1 MGIALASGRE
11 AVRHGQWS
19 EAIAAFR
26 QAEEE
31 SALSADDLVALAD
44 SLWWAGQ
51 PDPAVETLERAF
63 AAYEHEGRYSEAAT
77 VGTRLAY
84 LAMRQL
90 TMSIATAWIARVERM
105 LEGSPES
112 EGHGWLKLM
121 HTAIAVM
128 AENDL
133 ERGISLADEAIA
145 LGRRYSNS
153 GIQAMAM
160 SFKGVSLIYLG
171 QWREGIKLVDE
182 AAAQATSGNADLRAA
197 CDVYCLTIA
206 ACRNLGDFRRA
217 GEWTDRAE
225 RWMHNHGAGGYPG
238 ICQVHRAELKRL
250 QGSWSEAEQEARHAA
265 QELER
270 FHIMDGI
277 GFAQYEIGE
286 VRRRMGDFASA
297 ERAFLR
303 AYEFGH
309 NAQPGL
315 SLLLLDQDQTTAA
328 AKSIAEALHGV
339 ESSARAGRAPDV
351 LSRGLLLPAQ
361 VEIALA
367 AGDLDTAAGAVDELE
382 RLADEFESPTWQAA
396 ALTCRGSLLHL
407 QGDNQGAA
415 PLLERA
421 WRSWQVIGLPFEA
434 AQTRVILGR
443 VRQALGNEVAAGL
456 EFRAA
461 ASTFQQLGAAHSLR
475 RLREFAGEKVGDQ
488 IEGRRERVTKVFM
501 FTDIVTSTDLIGLIG
516 DAAWENLLRWHDRTL
531 REAIAAHGG
540 EEVRHT
546 GDGFFVAFDD
556 PRAAIDGAVQ
566 VQRTLRQHRSEHGFS
581 PWVRIGLHLAEAT
594 REAGDYSGQ
603 GVHAAARIGALA
615 DREEVLVSADLLAA
629 AGPLP
634 YSLSEPRP
642 ALLKGIAEP
651 VTVVS
656 VDWH

>member
-1 MGIALASGRE
+1 MR
-11 AVRHGQWS
+11 RRQWS

-26 QAEEE
+26 EAEEE
-31 SALSADDLVALAD
+31 SSLSPDDLVALAD
-44 SLWWAGQ
+44 SLWWSGE

-63 AAYEHEGRYSEAAT
+63 AAYEHGGRYSEAAT
-77 VGTRLAY
+77 VGVRLAY
-84 LAMRQL
+84 LALRQL
-90 TMSIATAWIARVERM
+90 TVSIALGWIARVERM
-105 LEGSPES
+105 LEGQPES

-121 HTAIAVM
+121 HTAVAVM
-128 AENDL
+128 AENEL
-133 ERGISLADEAIA
+133 ERGIQLADEAVD
-145 LGRRYSNS
+145 LGRRYSNV
-153 GIQAMAM
+153 GIQALAM
-160 SFKGVSLIYLG
+160 SFKGIALIYLG
-171 QWREGIKLVDE
+171 HWREGIKLVDE
-182 AAAQATSGNADLRAA
+182 AAALATSEEADLRFA

-238 ICQVHRAELKRL
+238 VCQVHRAELKRL
-250 QGSWSEAEQEARHAA
+250 RGSWSDAEQEARRAS

-297 ERAFLR
+297 EKAFMR

-309 NAQPGL
+309 SGQPGR
-315 SLLLLDQDQTTAA
+315 SLLLLDQGHTDAA
-328 AKSIAEALHGV
+328 VDSINEALHHVDGA
-339 ESSARAGRAPDV
+339 ARAGRAPDV
-351 LSRGLLLPAQ
+351 LSRALLLPAQ

-367 AGDLDTAAGAVDELE
+367 AFDLDTAARAVDELE
-382 RLADEFESPTWQAA
+382 RLSHDFESPSWQAA
-396 ALTCRGSLLHL
+396 ALTCRGSLLHH
-407 QGDNQGAA
+407 QGQDQDAG
-415 PLLERA
+415 PVLERA
-421 WRSWQVIGLPFEA
+421 WRAWQEVGLPFEA
-434 AQTRVILGR
+434 AHTRVMLGQ
-443 VRQALGNEVAAGL
+443 VRRALGNEVAAGL

-475 RLREFAGEKVGDQ
+475 RLRELAGEEVTAGL
-488 IEGRRERVTKVFM
+488 EGSRERVSKVFM

-546 GDGFFVAFDD
+546 GDGFFVTFDD

-566 VQRTLRQHRSEHGFS
+566 IQRTLRQHRSEHGFS
-581 PWVRIGLHLAEAT
+581 PWVRIGLHRAEAT

-615 DREEVLVSADLLAA
+615 DREEVLVSADLLDA

-634 YSLSEPRP
+634 YPVSAPRP
-642 ALLKGIAEP
+642 ATLKGITEP
-651 VTVVS
+651 VEVVAI
-656 VDWH
+656 DWR